1 MNSHIRLYLYN
12 IYKILLVHRDIC
24 QHNRKHLVPRERN
37 GGKKYLESETCREN
51 ILFKETLKREKPV
64 GKEEEVG
71 WLSRMRVK
79 EYQRLPLSKMI
90 DREYGVYKKD
100 VGELK
105 NHNTE
110 IPCTV

>member
-1 MNSHIRLYLYN
+1 M
-12 IYKILLVHRDIC
+12 
-24 QHNRKHLVPRERN
+24 
-37 GGKKYLESETCREN
+37 
-51 ILFKETLKREKPV
+51 EKPV

-71 WLSRMRVK
+71 WLSRMRMK

-90 DREYGVYKKD
+90 DREYGVYKKG

-110 IPCTV
+110 IPCTVQKEKELTAGDAHCFFPAHTQRRGGLKYHMTPSS